1 MARINVGID
10 PKFLSD
16 QHLIAEAVE
25 CTMITGS
32 LVFNGYQIKGDIPEK
47 FTLGKGHVNFF
58 KNKLLY
64 LSLRLSKVNY
74 ELDRRGFK
82 VTNKIKLTDF
92 PIEYIWGWNP
102 KMEDSEIVRERI
114 VDRLKNPRKAKSGF
128 HKYYGKPID
137 NMNEFCD
144 KLLKSKLHFV

>member
-1 MARINVGID
+1 MARINVGIN
-10 PKFLSD
+10 PIFLSD

-25 CTMITGS
+25 CTMIAGS

-102 KMEDSEIVRERI
+102 KMEDSEIVRGRI

-137 NMNEFCD
+137 NMTVFCE
-144 KLLKSKLHFV
+144 KMLKSKLYFV